1 MVTLM
6 IVGVGVYFGL
16 SVAVALINRFIAGLP
31 TLREDA
37 RWLGA

>member
-1 MVTLM
+1 MITLM

-16 SVAVALINRFIAGLP
+16 SVAVALINRFLGGLQAR
-31 TLREDA
+31 REDA